1 MQLMVFENLEFGC
14 KNKFVLLLLLLLG
27 RSVERKVQREIIMKG
42 RKQ

>member
-14 KNKFVLLLLLLLG
+14 KNKFVLLLLLG

>member
-14 KNKFVLLLLLLLG
+14 KNKFVLLLG
-27 RSVERKVQREIIMKG
+27 RLVERKVQRKIIMKG

>member
-14 KNKFVLLLLLLLG
+14 KNKFVLLLLLLG